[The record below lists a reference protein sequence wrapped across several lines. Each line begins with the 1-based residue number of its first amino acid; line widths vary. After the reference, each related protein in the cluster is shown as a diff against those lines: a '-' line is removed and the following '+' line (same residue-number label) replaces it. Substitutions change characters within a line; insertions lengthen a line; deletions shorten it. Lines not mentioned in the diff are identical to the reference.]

1 MGSEQILPTLN
12 KDFFPFYAKILK
24 HARKVLDKNLNDSVI
39 DQLVLIQEVFANSNF
54 TNNVQSSNLHDI
66 IALIEELDEACLLN
80 SDLLGDAI
88 ESALSETGGTKD
100 IGFFRTFNSLF
111 LV

>member
-1 MGSEQILPTLN
+1 M
-12 KDFFPFYAKILK
+12 
-24 HARKVLDKNLNDSVI
+24 
-39 DQLVLIQEVFANSNF
+39 
-54 TNNVQSSNLHDI
+54 QSSNLHDI

-88 ESALSETGGTKD
+88 ESALSDGTKD